1 MTDYQ
6 RLGEWI
12 LGEMLA
18 LESSILDG
26 DQPSTIEPI
35 GILNA
40 STATMSTAQVLS
52 VDELVALFNEFPR
65 RPRVT
70 FEPPPL
76 GMTWAFD
83 VKPFAV
89 NSLS

>member
-1 MTDYQ
+1 MNP

-18 LESSILDG
+18 LESRILDG
-26 DQPSTIEPI
+26 DRPSTIEPI

-40 STATMSTAQVLS
+40 TAATRSDAPAMS
-52 VDELVALFNEFPR
+52 VDELIDLFNEFPA

-76 GMTWAFD
+76 GMTWEFD

-89 NSLS
+89 NALI